1 MTARQKRF
9 CEHYAKTLNAAEA
22 ARRAGFSEGS
32 ARQIGAELLTKP
44 DIRAFCDELIG
55 EDDDRLIA
63 EAREI
68 LRYLTATMRDENT
81 KQADRLRAAEGL
93 ARFQGL
99 FAPEKK
105 EIKIDTPNR
114 PRVVIAL
121 PEIDRDDDDEDE
133 DSAMTGGR
141 SDIIIYKPGEGP
153 RID

>member
-1 MTARQKRF
+1 MTAKQKRF
-9 CEHYAKTLNAAEA
+9 CAAYAATLNAAEA
-22 ARRAGFSEGS
+22 ARRAGYSEAT

-44 DIRAFCDELIG
+44 YIRDFCDRLIA

-68 LRYLTATMRDENT
+68 LRYLTATMRDENA

-114 PRVVIAL
+114 PRVMIYL
-121 PEIDRDDDDEDE
+121 PEIDRDDDDDE
-133 DSAMTGGR
+133 DTTITGGR
-141 SDIIIYKPGEGP
+141 EDLIIYKPGEGP